1 MLNINIV
8 NIAYNFLFTVV
19 RFALKSFYFT
29 FGGGGGG
36 ALIVGTIL
44 KFTGV
49 IKKYLLVCKIDASC
63 GYATNGYCW

>member
-29 FGGGGGG
+29 FGS
-36 ALIVGTIL
+36 V
-44 KFTGV
+44 FTGLEAKRV
-49 IKKYLLVCKIDASC
+49 MFMEKLHSKLTVNPSGGRVAREGGL
-63 GYATNGYCW
+63 